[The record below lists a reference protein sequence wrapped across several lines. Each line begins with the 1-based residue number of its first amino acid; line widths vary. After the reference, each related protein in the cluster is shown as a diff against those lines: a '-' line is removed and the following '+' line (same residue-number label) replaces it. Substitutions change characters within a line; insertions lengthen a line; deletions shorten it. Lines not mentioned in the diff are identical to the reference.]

1 MTVESL
7 HQHPNPFPLDPRGV
21 DLPGQAARLR
31 ELGDVAAVELLGGVR
46 AWMPTSQR
54 VLAPLLTDARVSR
67 DVRQHWD
74 AWSNGWLEDH
84 PEAHWMY
91 GLIGDNMFWRHGPD
105 HTRLRKL
112 VAPAFTIRRI
122 KAFQPSVDRLVADL
136 LDKLAQSRPGEV
148 TDLRAGFTDPLPLN
162 VICEM
167 FDMRGDGA
175 AAVKNFANIALTDP
189 GSQEGAAAFLAC
201 REAFAE
207 VLDQKRA
214 LPGDDMT
221 TALLQAQDGDDTLTD
236 IEIIDTMVLVL
247 GAGLETTVQL
257 IGNAVVALLQHPDQ
271 LALVRDGRVPWET
284 VVEET
289 LRFAPAA
296 PMSPLRFAVEDIAVG
311 DVRIRAGE
319 AILAAFGFLGWDPE
333 QHGESADRF
342 DITRPTPI
350 KHMGFGHGVHHCL
363 GAPLARAEALTAL
376 PALFGRFPHL
386 TLVEDQPLDR
396 VASFLIHGFR
406 EIKVVLEP

>member
-1 MTVESL
+1 MTVASL
-7 HQHPNPFPLDPRGV
+7 HHYPKPFPLDPRGV
-21 DLPGQAARLR
+21 DLPGQAAQLR
-31 ELGDVAAVELLGGVR
+31 ALGDVAAVELLGGIR

-54 VLAPLLTDARVSR
+54 VLEPLLTDPRVSR
-67 DVRQHWD
+67 DARQHWD
-74 AWSNGWLEDH
+74 AWRNGWLANTPD
-84 PEAHWMY
+84 AHWMY
-91 GLIGDNMFWRHGPD
+91 GLVGENMFWSYGPD

-112 VAPAFTIRRI
+112 VAPAFTLRRI

-136 LDKLAQSRPGEV
+136 VDQLAQTAPGEV
-148 TDLRAGFTDPLPLN
+148 TDLRADFTSPLPLR

-167 FDMRGDGA
+167 FGMQGDGA
-175 AAVKNFANIALTDP
+175 AAVKNFTEIALADP
-189 GSQEGAAAFLAC
+189 ASQDGGAALTAC

-207 VLDQKRA
+207 VLAQKRA
-214 LPGDDMT
+214 RPGDDMT
-221 TALLQAQDGDDTLTD
+221 TALLHAQDGNDTLSD
-236 IEIIDTMVLVL
+236 LEIIDTMVLVL

-284 VVEET
+284 VVEEA

-296 PMSPLRFAVEDIAVG
+296 AMSPLRFAVEDITVG

-333 QHGESADRF
+333 QYGEDADRF

-350 KHMGFGHGVHHCL
+350 KHMSFGHGAHHCL
-363 GAPLARAEALTAL
+363 GAPLARAEALAAL
-376 PALFGRFPHL
+376 PALFERFPRL
-386 TLVEDQPLDR
+386 TLVENQPLDR

-406 EIKVVLEP
+406 EIKVVLDH